1 MVNIKLSLSIILPG
15 GVMYSQEE
23 SLKKLSKP
31 VKNKKGKIV
40 KKQGKPVTREVL
52 VPDYAKN
59 DVTEIT
65 LHTPNEENQ
74 ETKLTVFTRKF
85 KPARQVI
92 NMTEEA
98 YEAMLSKEAPYNYR
112 DEFGPWRKLSK
123 NQKIKWHCIQ
133 IATSV
138 GGEFDSFQVL
148 D

>member
-1 MVNIKLSLSIILPG
+1 M
-15 GVMYSQEE
+15 
-23 SLKKLSKP
+23 
-31 VKNKKGKIV
+31 
-40 KKQGKPVTREVL
+40 REVL

-59 DVTEIT
+59 DVTTMKIETFIDGS
-65 LHTPNEENQ
+65 PERREE
-74 ETKLTVFTRKF
+74 ELTIFVRKS